1 MHKVADELPP
11 YLSPSS
17 ISTFE
22 QCPLKYKYTRIDKMP
37 EPPTEATLMG
47 NFVHEVLENF
57 YVLEPDNRT
66 IYAVKEIS
74 AQVWANSEWAE
85 KVKPILANSQQVKTG
100 KSSLD
105 KELNSFRW
113 KSWFCIE
120 NIFSVENP
128 KQVSPAGIEH
138 ELNGDI
144 EGVRIKGFIDRW
156 SLSESGIV
164 ISDYKT
170 GKAPSPRFSGDK
182 FMQLLIYAIVLG
194 KEQDMAID
202 ELQLIYLKDNRIMKM
217 KPGEEELKQTI
228 ERIVKV
234 WEGVV
239 DRCSSGEWEPIPHR
253 LCDWCTF
260 KNTICPQ
267 WNKK

>member
-1 MHKVADELPP
+1 MTDALPP

-57 YVLEPDNRT
+57 YALEPEDRT
-66 IYAVKEIS
+66 LLSVKNIS
-74 AQVWANSEWAE
+74 AEVWENSNWRDRVE
-85 KVKPILANSQQVKTG
+85 PILVKSIQVKSG
-100 KSSLD
+100 KHSLD
-105 KELNSFRW
+105 KEVNNFRW

-120 NIFSVENP
+120 NIFTVENP
-128 KQVSPAGIEH
+128 LEVLPSGIET
-138 ELNGDI
+138 ELNGQID
-144 EGVRIKGFIDRW
+144 GVQIKGFIDRW
-156 SLSESGIV
+156 SESSSGLV

-170 GKAPSPRFSGDK
+170 GKSPSPRYAGDK
-182 FMQLLIYAIVLG
+182 FMQLLIYALVLSNDID
-194 KEQDMAID
+194 KPVD
-202 ELQLIYLKDNRIMKM
+202 ELQLIYLKDNKIMTM
-217 KPGEEELKQTI
+217 KPTKEHLTTTV
-228 ERIVKV
+228 ERVRKV
-234 WEGVV
+234 WDGIVE
-239 DRCSSGEWEPIPHR
+239 RCNSGEWEPVAHR

-267 WNKK
+267 WNGVK

>member
-1 MHKVADELPP
+1 MTDALPP

-57 YVLEPDNRT
+57 YALEPENRT
-66 IYAVKEIS
+66 VASVKTIS
-74 AQVWANSEWAE
+74 AEVWENSDWRER
-85 KVKPILANSQQVKTG
+85 VTPILINSISVRTG
-100 KSSLD
+100 KNSLD
-105 KELNSFRW
+105 KEINNFRW

-120 NIFSVENP
+120 NVFLVENP
-128 KQVSPAGIEH
+128 LEVVPAGIET
-138 ELNGDI
+138 ELNGQID
-144 EGVRIKGFIDRW
+144 GVQIKGFIDRW
-156 SLSESGIV
+156 SESPSGLV

-170 GKAPSPRFSGDK
+170 GKSPNPRYAGDK
-182 FMQLLIYAIVLG
+182 FMQLLIYALVLSNDID
-194 KEQDMAID
+194 KPVD
-202 ELQLIYLKDNRIMKM
+202 ELQLIYLKDNKMMKM
-217 KPGEEELKQTI
+217 KPTI
-228 ERIVKV
+228 EHLTKTVERVRSVWDGIV
-234 WEGVV
+234 E
-239 DRCSSGEWEPIPHR
+239 RCDSGDWEPVPHR

-267 WNKK
+267 WNGKK

>member
-1 MHKVADELPP
+1 MPDEIPP

-22 QCPLKYKYTRIDKMP
+22 QCPLKYKYTRIDKLP

-57 YVLEPDNRT
+57 YAIDPVDRT
-66 IYAVKEIS
+66 LFAAKKIS
-74 AQVWANSEWAE
+74 SQVWIDGNWMDRIE
-85 KVKPILANSQQVKTG
+85 PILANSIMVKSG
-100 KSSLD
+100 KSTLD
-105 KELNSFRW
+105 KEINTFRW

-128 KQVSPAGIEH
+128 LQVTPAGIET
-138 ELNGDI
+138 ELNGHI
-144 EGVRIKGFIDRW
+144 EGVPIKGFIDRW
-156 SLSESGIV
+156 SKSNSGLV

-170 GKAPSPRFSGDK
+170 GKAPSPRFANDK
-182 FMQLLIYAIVLG
+182 FMQLLIYALVLG
-194 KEQDMAID
+194 QDEQLPID
-202 ELQLIYLKDNRIMKM
+202 ELQLIYLKDNRVMTL
-217 KPGEEELKQTI
+217 KPTAEHLAETI
-228 ERIVKV
+228 KRVTTVWNGVRERC
-234 WEGVV
+234 G
-239 DRCSSGEWEPIPHR
+239 SGNWEPIPHR

-267 WNKK
+267 WSK